1 LPVEN
6 HENSKHQK
14 TNLVLEIWDF
24 HYLRNPK
31 WTIRILFQADKNL
44 IFNKSPSSRRLRV
57 ALLLLCGALLYFVI
71 GCAATPDP
79 PPQQPAK
86 YPKPYKVFGKWYQP
100 LPDSKGFRQRGIASW
115 YGKDFHGKKTANGE
129 IYDMYA
135 MTAAHKTLP
144 LGTYVRVHNLEN
156 NRKLEVRIN
165 DRGPFVRGRII
176 DLSYT
181 AAKDIGIA
189 GPGTA
194 RVEVVALGTPV
205 STDGGS
211 SRSYVPGDYFSGN
224 FTFQIGAFVN
234 RENAEKQ
241 KRELEKKYKYAHI
254 TVFDR
259 GDQVYYRVRV
269 GRFTSLEEAVKQEL
283 ILIEDGYS
291 NAILIAE

>member
-1 LPVEN
+1 MCQTDIDPIITKPL
-6 HENSKHQK
+6 
-14 TNLVLEIWDF
+14 F
-24 HYLRNPK
+24 YLRSRVLPL
-31 WTIRILFQADKNL
+31 ILIGSFFYL
-44 IFNKSPSSRRLRV
+44 IS
-57 ALLLLCGALLYFVI
+57 
-71 GCAATPDP
+71 GCTTTSDP
-79 PPQQPAK
+79 PPQQPERH
-86 YPKPYKVFGKWYQP
+86 PKPYKVFGKWYQP
-100 LPDSKGFRQRGIASW
+100 LPDSKGFRQRGLASW

-156 NRKLEVRIN
+156 NRELEVRVN

-224 FTFQIGAFVN
+224 FTFQVGAFVN
-234 RENAEKQ
+234 RENAERQ

-259 GDQVYYRVRV
+259 GDQVFYRVRV
-269 GRFTSLEEAVKQEL
+269 GRFTSLEEAVKEEL

>member
-1 LPVEN
+1 MRQTEIYRTSISSSFYFRVWIISPV
-6 HENSKHQK
+6 
-14 TNLVLEIWDF
+14 LVATL
-24 HYLRNPK
+24 LA
-31 WTIRILFQADKNL
+31 ILF
-44 IFNKSPSSRRLRV
+44 
-57 ALLLLCGALLYFVI
+57 
-71 GCAATPDP
+71 GCTTTHEP
-79 PPQQPAK
+79 PPKKPAG

-115 YGKDFHGKKTANGE
+115 YGKDFHGKKTSNGE
-129 IYDMYA
+129 IYNMYA

-156 NRKLEVRIN
+156 NREVEVRVN

-181 AAKDIGIA
+181 AAKDIGIV

-205 STDGGS
+205 TTDGS
-211 SRSYVPGDYFSGN
+211 SNTSYVQGDYYSGN
-224 FTFQIGAFVN
+224 FTYQIGAFAN
-234 RENAEKQ
+234 RENAERQ
-241 KRELEKKYKYAHI
+241 KRILAKKYKNAHI

-259 GDQVYYRVRV
+259 GDQVFYRVRV
-269 GRFTSLEEAVKQEL
+269 GKFSSLEEAVKQEL

-291 NAILIAE
+291 NPILIAE